1 MQQAVRAPAC
11 RPLLLNSA
19 ARGYYVSMYPPE
31 WLDALTGTAAG
42 WTPSER
48 LQLMADEWWMVRS
61 GRHGVAGFMSLAGHM
76 ADDESGAIVEGLQ
89 QRLAFADAS
98 FVGEAARPVY
108 QQWIRATFSPVLREL
123 GLPGSNG
130 DSDEVKQRRA
140 SLLQIVGAI
149 GNDAGVQRQAR
160 TLVEQYFAAPE
171 SIPPTLVQAALRV
184 AACGG
189 DVALYDL
196 YVSQLKRLQ
205 SKPEEYYRVL
215 NALPWFRDPALTYR
229 TLELALSSAV
239 RSQDTGTVI
248 AQAMRRP
255 DSREAA
261 WAFTKAHWS
270 ALVGK
275 LDTFQGIPAIVSGIG
290 SFCSAAGA
298 ADIRRFF
305 DEHPTPSSTR
315 AIRRS
320 LERVEAC
327 SAVAD
332 RQAGPMHAFLTSQG
346 SAGVR

>member
-1 MQQAVRAPAC
+1 MIRRMLGTCLVLMISSPV
-11 RPLLLNSA
+11 A
-19 ARGYYVSMYPPE
+19 A
-31 WLDALTGTAAG
+31 
-42 WTPSER
+42 ER
-48 LQLMADEWWMVRS
+48 LPSDVVPRAYKLW
-61 GRHGVAGFMSLAGHM
+61 
-76 ADDESGAIVEGLQ
+76 
-89 QRLAFADAS
+89 FA
-98 FVGEAARPVY
+98 PN
-108 QQWIRATFSPVLREL
+108 L
-123 GLPGSNG
+123 
-130 DSDEVKQRRA
+130 
-140 SLLQIVGAI
+140 
-149 GNDAGVQRQAR
+149 
-160 TLVEQYFAAPE
+160 
-171 SIPPTLVQAALRV
+171 
-184 AACGG
+184 
-189 DVALYDL
+189 
-196 YVSQLKRLQ
+196 
-205 SKPEEYYRVL
+205 YRVL
-215 NALPWFRDPALTYR
+215 NALPWFRDPALTHR
-229 TLELALSSAV
+229 TLELALSPAV

-270 ALVGK
+270 ELVGK